1 MVMTEKRLSSIIDL
15 QSLIRGKDIN
25 LNYCDKLVGTEHI
38 QEIVEWE
45 LDIK

>member
-1 MVMTEKRLSSIIDL
+1 MIDV

-25 LNYCDKLVGTEHI
+25 LNYFDELVGTEHI